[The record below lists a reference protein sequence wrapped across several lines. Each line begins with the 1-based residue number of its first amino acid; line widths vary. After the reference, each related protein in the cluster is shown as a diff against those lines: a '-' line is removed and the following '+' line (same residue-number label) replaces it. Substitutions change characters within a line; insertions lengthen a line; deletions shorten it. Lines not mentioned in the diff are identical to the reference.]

1 MSEDPRAISKTEI
14 MKLLKE
20 GLVSVHFTKLNGE
33 PRRMTCTWNEDYIPV
48 SSEIKTKDDILE
60 RTEEK
65 KEVVSLVVWDHDKA
79 DWRSFRLSSIY
90 KVNAE
95 KVNYA
100 GS

>member
-1 MSEDPRAISKTEI
+1 MA
-14 MKLLKE
+14 
-20 GLVSVHFTKLNGE
+20 
-33 PRRMTCTWNEDYIPV
+33 
-48 SSEIKTKDDILE
+48 
-60 RTEEK
+60 EEK
-65 KEVVSLVVWDHDKA
+65 KETQSLVVWDHDKA